1 MSQPSGFKS
10 HPDFSQLPKF
20 EPPPGF
26 YQNPNLTRFQ
36 PVDMAASAAKPV
48 VLFPH
53 FNLLL
58 RPPPRQ
64 FSYRRWFTWVF
75 CTNDNSLPS
84 IFDVDG
90 KKQQCYSLHT
100 TTNVEPSRF
109 SPEEISTLV
118 RLVSSD
124 LSEIMVYKIAADTIV
139 KAHVSADEAITEALN
154 LSMIRT
160 MTTIPVPEVREVVVN
175 AGTAVNYLVM
185 KYLDGRTLDSCW
197 NSITLFSK
205 LRIAWTLRSY
215 VAQLRRLR
223 RTIPGTINGTVCTG
237 LLFTDFGAGPFESYD
252 DLTAWFNH
260 KLDVSQR
267 MKKAPLDAP
276 RFDNSWPV
284 VFTHQDLCPRNILL
298 GHDGKLYVLDWHRS
312 GFYPAWFEYA
322 GMVFDQH
329 FKSPLW
335 NLLVPWISHTIF
347 IRTRN
352 RIAEYMRNI
361 AWALTIGALM

>member
-1 MSQPSGFKS
+1 MVRSVPSD
-10 HPDFSQLPKF
+10 P
-20 EPPPGF
+20 
-26 YQNPNLTRFQ
+26 
-36 PVDMAASAAKPV
+36 
-48 VLFPH
+48 
-53 FNLLL
+53 
-58 RPPPRQ
+58 
-64 FSYRRWFTWVF
+64 
-75 CTNDNSLPS
+75 
-84 IFDVDG
+84 
-90 KKQQCYSLHT
+90 
-100 TTNVEPSRF
+100 
-109 SPEEISTLV
+109 
-118 RLVSSD
+118 
-124 LSEIMVYKIAADTIV
+124 SEIMVYKVAADTIV
-139 KAHVSADEAITEALN
+139 KAHVSDDEAITEALN
-154 LSMIRT
+154 LSMIKT
-160 MTTIPVPEVREVVVN
+160 MTAIPVPEVREVVVN
-175 AGTAVNYLVM
+175 AEAAVSYLVM
-185 KYLDGRTLDSCW
+185 EYLDGQTLDGCW

-205 LRIAWTLRSY
+205 LRIAWTLHSY

-237 LLFTDFGAGPFESYD
+237 PLFTDDGAGPFESYD

-322 GMVFDQH
+322 GMVSDQH
-329 FKSPLW
+329 FESASW
-335 NLLVPWISHTIF
+335 DLLVPWISHTMF

-361 AWALTIGALM
+361 GWALTIGVLMYTGTTKPISSTTMNEHE